1 MTPTIKDVAAHA
13 GFSIA
18 TVSRAINAPHTVNPI
33 TLDKVRQSID
43 ALNFRPSP
51 LGRQLR
57 GERTRLIGVVLP
69 TLANPVFA
77 ECLQGIDDLAS
88 AQGYRLMLM
97 TTQYDVDRERH
108 AIETLREHR
117 VEGLILTVADA
128 DTHPL
133 LDELD
138 RDGLLYVLMH
148 NDTVRRPS
156 VSVDNR
162 LAAYDGVRRLIANG
176 HRRILMLAGSFAA
189 SDRARQRH
197 LGYTQAMQQAGL
209 TAAPALEVDFNADE
223 LAPSVLAHLTHGANR
238 PTALFCSN
246 DLLAMVVMRG
256 LRRARLKIPQ
266 DMSILGFDGLAMGEL
281 LSPALAS
288 ICAPNREI
296 GRAAWQRLLARI
308 GGARD
313 ERAFPA
319 TSLALTLPHSVRE
332 GATIAALGSHADFD
346 SASPTQ
352 GLTA

>member
-1 MTPTIKDVAAHA
+1 MTPTIRDVAAHA

-18 TVSRAINAPHTVNPI
+18 TVSRAINAPHTVSPV

-43 ALNFRPSP
+43 ALKFRPNP

-57 GERTRLIGVVLP
+57 GERTRLIGIVLP

-77 ECLQGIDDLAS
+77 DCLQGIDELAA

-97 TTQYDVDRERH
+97 TTQYNAERERH

-128 DTHPL
+128 DAHPL

-138 RDGLLYVLMH
+138 RAGLLYVLMH

-162 LAAYDGVRRLIANG
+162 LAAYDGVRMLIAHG
-176 HRRILMLAGSFAA
+176 HRRILMLAGTLAA
-189 SDRARQRH
+189 SDRARLRH
-197 LGYTQAMQQAGL
+197 LGYVQAMQQAGL
-209 TAAPALEVDFNADE
+209 EPAPALEIDFNADE
-223 LAPSVLAHLTHGANR
+223 LAPPVLAHLAHSANR

-256 LRRARLKIPQ
+256 LRRARLQIPT

-281 LSPALAS
+281 LQPALAS
-288 ICAPNREI
+288 VCAPNRAI
-296 GRAAWQRLLARI
+296 GCAAWRRLIARI
-308 GGARD
+308 EDDDAHASR
-313 ERAFPA
+313 
-319 TSLALTLPHSVRE
+319 ALTLPHMLRE
-332 GATIAALGSHADFD
+332 GATIAAISHAGAALRESVPPRF
-346 SASPTQ
+346 A
-352 GLTA
+352 